1 MAEHEGVAAFE
12 AYIFFYVFC
21 IQNTFLDE
29 SHLLLAERATG
40 SVEEDKVV
48 VLLRI
53 AQNDIELIEGRV
65 EDVAPQ
71 RPTVV
76 SKVVIAY
83 HGIERII
90 NILIAE
96 GVTRFCAVQTLTVT
110 STQFI
115 LRYFMEV
122 FICIFALE
130 LLQRIIQVDIVL
142 GFCVG
147 NVAQVSIEKVVV
159 VESYLQ
165 HLSQATGVVGDMAV
179 CSYEE
184 GVIDAI
190 YPLVFVI

>member
-76 SKVVIAY
+76 SEVVIAY

-96 GVTRFCAVQTLTVT
+96 SRNKN
-110 STQFI
+110 
-115 LRYFMEV
+115 E
-122 FICIFALE
+122 
-130 LLQRIIQVDIVL
+130 
-142 GFCVG
+142 
-147 NVAQVSIEKVVV
+147 
-159 VESYLQ
+159 
-165 HLSQATGVVGDMAV
+165 
-179 CSYEE
+179 
-184 GVIDAI
+184 
-190 YPLVFVI
+190 